1 MPHPF
6 RTVNFLM
13 FQINSQR
20 HIACLAVWI
29 LNKEEMS
36 SSQSIIA

>member
-13 FQINSQR
+13 FQINSPR
-20 HIACLAVWI
+20 HIACLAVWN

-36 SSQSIIA
+36 LSQSIIA